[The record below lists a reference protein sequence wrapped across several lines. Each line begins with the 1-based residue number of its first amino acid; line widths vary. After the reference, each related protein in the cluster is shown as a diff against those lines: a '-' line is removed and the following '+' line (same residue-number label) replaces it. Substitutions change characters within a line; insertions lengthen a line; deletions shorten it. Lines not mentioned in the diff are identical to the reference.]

1 MSEPVFIAMRPGTE
15 ASVCLDIGSRQE
27 MGIAKY
33 GTTVAD
39 NPLSLRQWLQHAYE
53 ETLDKAIYLKR
64 AIAEIDAQAVPYIGP
79 DRRACGKDLDDMVRA
94 GKSVLP
100 EDFGACGNV
109 GMEASE

>member
-1 MSEPVFIAMRPGTE
+1 MTEPVFIAMRPGTE
-15 ASVCLDIGSRQE
+15 ANVCLDIGSRQE

-64 AIAEIDAQAVPYIGP
+64 AIAEIDAQELRDI
-79 DRRACGKDLDDMVRA
+79 DDMVRA
-94 GKSVLP
+94 GRLP
-100 EDFGACGNV
+100 ESIGTCGNV
-109 GMEASE
+109 GEGEA